1 MKSKIAEDLGYL
13 FEVGFNIGIL
23 AYIRENKIKNKF
35 DDLYLQD
42 LQQVKFPEMLK
53 RIVDKVISP
62 LEKQMAKKWSTFFL
76 QKGFLAGLN
85 FFREYIKS
93 AGWSDRHVAQA
104 SRLQHV
110 EILYYQCCFSDDN
123 SIGTYTKGDEQWFRE
138 VLSQFEQVDNISQYI
153 GRYKQKG
160 EFLKADTLML
170 LRHRRQVKVLC
181 VDLSVF
187 SINSDDDI
195 KDLNYVEILR
205 RLLIR
210 DISYYRSKS
219 VFSNLRIDTS
229 SLGLEFSEDLKSYF
243 TAFKYGDKE
252 STKLIQAASYT
263 HSFYGFLRE
272 TGILPDEAQVVF
284 NVVGYSDRGL
294 SAMSVRP
301 ENLDV
306 LKSCYQI
313 YKHDSSPKE
322 ISEARRQVLMR
333 IKRSAYGSFEDGKKF
348 VDSLLAIPAD
358 KITIVPHQ
366 ERLTGF
372 FNSIGNVPP
381 ELMEQ
386 LGLSGSMDL
395 RNAHAEL
402 ITKSLVSNA
411 TYIFLTGNPGI
422 GKTTAIANFLQAHI
436 DDGFLFFYVS
446 PRKQVNLDII
456 DKFKSATGLLCD
468 KRLLAINS
476 HADLITNNLGRYTV
490 QYHCNERQG
499 DFMEQAVHFIDSRAI
514 SQRGRRSD
522 RLKRTAEDEIQDA
535 GSRDRGVLNSMCEA
549 IYTLVDRQVSNNII
563 ATVSIQSLKKTES
576 GDTLKHFEKIFRN
589 AYNEREGI
597 VIPARMKDISSR
609 IKHLFIMIDE
619 ITGDDSGVEFLSGI
633 SNILSK
639 YRLTD
644 SQHGFN
650 TKVIVADAS
659 IVDPDVINQHLDE
672 TSPEPDKIYF
682 RRAANVGKPLS
693 VQPFKFK
700 GLAATVINA
709 NSYPASSLSITYK
722 VFVESCKFSDS
733 ARLEREYSLEKSLQ
747 SEILE
752 DIEALLKQSDVS
764 QVIVYI
770 QDKQRLAE
778 LIEKIRNHR
787 GEFHKLRDYLE
798 IHANISE
805 EEKEQIQKYKNDVK
819 VVFMTASGS
828 RGLSF
833 PKAKHILV
841 EIPRFEIEKNLMEVI
856 QVIYRGR
863 GQYDENGERKTHDG
877 EDKELI
883 FYLGDRSVYYADDDD
898 RQMSL
903 QESVLSLLNILLILK
918 ASIMTRIFGAG
929 RIGRDNFII
938 IPIGGKSV
946 SAVGGTFTSKIANLI
961 RELKNEHKRN
971 RSDQRLQQ
979 VYNSLEQL
987 LGRAEFVLRE
997 PGTSNRTP
1005 SISYLSVKE
1014 PFNRQF
1020 SQLVSNGL
1028 DGLLDFGKIEPGYI
1042 SGSLLVVPIAD
1053 KTVEET
1059 YQMRLDQQI
1068 RACVNTELWR
1078 NMQAISHSRSYPESL
1093 RSTIKDAI
1101 DLVKKLRE
1109 PVNKTQR
1116 FEQNSQH
1123 EDQYYALPLFTFIAG
1138 EAMSDYFG
1146 SDRVE
1151 PEDERFRDILATYI
1165 RSLYPV
1171 SNVLPI
1177 GHQYGEFPFIVF
1189 RSYSLEEIRK
1199 KSFTDKYLLT
1209 SNELNVLNLILSK
1222 ET

>member
-1 MKSKIAEDLGYL
+1 MKSKIAEDLGRI

-23 AYIRENKIKNKF
+23 AYIEHNKIKHRFGN
-35 DDLYLQD
+35 LYLQD
-42 LQQVKFPEMLK
+42 LQQVKFPKMLK
-53 RIVDKVISP
+53 RIVDLLFSP
-62 LEKQMAKKWSTFFL
+62 LERQMAEKWSTFFL

-85 FFREYIKS
+85 FFREYINS
-93 AGWSDRHVAQA
+93 TGWSEGHK
-104 SRLQHV
+104 LQHL

-138 VLSQFEQVDNISQYI
+138 VLSQFDQVDNISQYI
-153 GRYKQKG
+153 GRYKRKG

-170 LRHRRQVKVLC
+170 LCYRRQFRILC

-210 DISYYRSKS
+210 DISYLRSKS

-252 STKLIQAASYT
+252 SAKLIQAAGYAY
-263 HSFYGFLRE
+263 SFYGFLRE
-272 TGILPDEAQVVF
+272 IGILTDTAPVVF

-294 SAMSVRP
+294 SAMSIRP
-301 ENLDV
+301 ENLKI
-306 LKSCYQI
+306 LETCYQI

-322 ISEARRQVLMR
+322 ISEARKQVLMR
-333 IKRSAYGSFEDGKKF
+333 IKRSAYGSFEDGRKF
-348 VDSLLAIPAD
+348 VDSLLAIPAN
-358 KITIVPHQ
+358 KMTIVPHQ
-366 ERLTGF
+366 ERVEGF
-372 FNSIGNVPP
+372 FNVVDKVPP

-386 LGLSGSMDL
+386 LGLNGTMDL
-395 RNAHAEL
+395 RQAHAEL
-402 ITKSLVSNA
+402 IKKSLVGNA
-411 TYIFLTGNPGI
+411 SYIFLTGNPGI

-456 DKFKSATGLLCD
+456 DKFKDPATELLCD

-476 HADLITNNLGRYTV
+476 HADLIIDNFGRYTV
-490 QYHCNERQG
+490 QYLCNERQG
-499 DFMEQAVHFIDSRAI
+499 DFVEQAVHFVDRRTSR
-514 SQRGRRSD
+514 QGRRSD
-522 RLKRTAEDEIQDA
+522 RLRRITEDRLQDA
-535 GSRDRGVLNSMCEA
+535 GQRTRGVLNSMCEA
-549 IYTLVDRQVSNNII
+549 IYTVVERQVSSNIL
-563 ATVSIQSLKKTES
+563 ATVSIQSLQKTES

-619 ITGDDSGVEFLSGI
+619 ITGDDSGVEFLKGI

-659 IVDPDVINQHLDE
+659 IVDPAVITQHLNE
-672 TSPEPDKIYF
+672 TLPEPNKIYF
-682 RRAANVGKPLS
+682 KRASDTLVPLS
-693 VQPFKFK
+693 VQPFEFK
-700 GLAATVINA
+700 GLAATIINT
-709 NSYPASSLSITYK
+709 NSYPANSLFITYK
-722 VFVESCKFSDS
+722 VFVESCKFSE
-733 ARLEREYSLEKSLQ
+733 EREEQKDSLVKSLQ
-747 SEILE
+747 LEIIK
-752 DIEALLKQSDVS
+752 DIEALLNRSDVS

-770 QDKQRLAE
+770 QDKQRLAQ
-778 LIEKIRNHR
+778 LIEKIGQHR
-787 GEFHKLRDYLE
+787 GEFKKSRDYLE

-805 EEKEQIQKYKNDVK
+805 EEKEQIQQSKNDVK

-863 GQYDENGERKTHDG
+863 GDYRQKGERKTLDG

-883 FYLGDRSVYYADDDD
+883 FYLGDRSVYYADEDD
-898 RQMSL
+898 QQVSL

-918 ASIMTRIFGAG
+918 ASIMTRILGAG
-929 RIGRDNFII
+929 RVGRDNFII

-946 SAVGGTFTSKIANLI
+946 SAVGETFTSQMANLI
-961 RELKNEHKRN
+961 RVLKNEHNRN
-971 RSDQRLQQ
+971 KSDQRLQQ

-987 LGRAEFVLRE
+987 LGQAEFVLRD
-997 PGTSNRTP
+997 TTKSNGMP
-1005 SISYLSVKE
+1005 SISYFSVKE
-1014 PFNRQF
+1014 SFNHQF
-1020 SQLVSNGL
+1020 SQLLSNRL
-1028 DGLLDFGKIEPGYI
+1028 DRLLSFGSIEPGHI
-1042 SGSLLVVPIAD
+1042 SGSLLVVPIANQ
-1053 KTVEET
+1053 TLEET
-1059 YQMRLDQQI
+1059 YEMRLEQQI
-1068 RACVNTELWR
+1068 RACVNDELWQ
-1078 NMQAISHSRSYPESL
+1078 NMQVISHRRSYPESL
-1093 RSTIKDAI
+1093 RSAIKNAI
-1101 DLVKKLRE
+1101 ELVKKLRE

-1123 EDQYYALPLFTFIAG
+1123 FDQYYALPLFTFIAG

-1146 SDRVE
+1146 SDLKE
-1151 PEDERFRDILATYI
+1151 PENERFRDILVMYI

-1171 SNVLPI
+1171 DNLLPI
-1177 GHQYGEFPFIVF
+1177 GHQYRDFPFVVF
-1189 RSYSLEEIRK
+1189 RSYCLEEIRK
-1199 KSFTDKYLLT
+1199 KTFTDKYLLS
-1209 SNELNVLNLILSK
+1209 SNELNVLNLLLSK
-1222 ET
+1222 DT